1 MSLLKRRAEP
11 PYRTPNV
18 PVPDPSVRYDQESAR
33 NRSFRPGLI
42 GSCANLDCRSSW
54 MHLFRHRSTP
64 VFEGGWT
71 CSPKCT
77 EACLLSALRRE
88 LDGRAASTETYRHRI
103 PLGLLMLEKGWIT
116 RVQLRE
122 ALEAQ
127 AAAGSGRLGEWLIK
141 QRATDESAVTR
152 ALALQWS
159 CPMLSP
165 DAQDA
170 AALTFAMPRLFLD
183 AFGALPLRVAGRK
196 LIYLGFEQTLDPVLT
211 FAVGRMTGMRVE
223 SGIVQSTVFRLA
235 HSSMLQA
242 KFPAVQLAEAVS
254 ESAAAHLLA
263 RSIER
268 LHPVDSRLVR
278 VRDCVWLRMW
288 LSSTS
293 QSIPHISAI
302 SDVVC
307 SVGAFDPSPTSHGLW
322 FCADLEV
329 SRGRTHERSPS
340 LDR

>member
-1 MSLLKRRAEP
+1 MPLLKRRA
-11 PYRTPNV
+11 N
-18 PVPDPSVRYDQESAR
+18 PSPSTFAAPSASSYSDQQSAR
-33 NRSFRPGLI
+33 NRGFRPGLI

-88 LDGRAASTETYRHRI
+88 LDGRVAFSETYRHRI
-103 PLGLLMLEKGWIT
+103 PIGLLMLEKGWIT
-116 RVQLRE
+116 RAQLRE

-127 AAAGSGRLGEWLIK
+127 AGTGSGRLGEWLVK

-159 CPMLSP
+159 CPMLFP

-183 AFGALPLRVAGRK
+183 AFGALPLRVAKRK

-223 SGIVQSTVFRLA
+223 SGIVQSSVFRLA
-235 HSSMLQA
+235 HSSMLA
-242 KFPAVQLAEAVS
+242 
-254 ESAAAHLLA
+254 
-263 RSIER
+263 
-268 LHPVDSRLVR
+268 
-278 VRDCVWLRMW
+278 
-288 LSSTS
+288 
-293 QSIPHISAI
+293 
-302 SDVVC
+302 
-307 SVGAFDPSPTSHGLW
+307 G
-322 FCADLEV
+322 EV
-329 SRGRTHERSPS
+329 SCCATGGSSIRVGCGAPAGTFHREAPS
-340 LDR
+340 GGFAPGAGARLCLAADVA